1 MKFVEE
7 VVVETFLPTFRSM
20 LAERLRERGLTQAEV
35 GDLLGISQSAV
46 SKYAHGEVDTHPA
59 VEADERVRDLAD
71 RVADGLAEGTMSRVG
86 ALVETEVLIRRLEDG
101 DLLARLHED
110 AWPEL
115 ADADVTFAVHDPDS
129 ALRTSEEVLASV
141 RRGLRVLTN
150 ASGFA
155 GLIPN
160 VGTNLV
166 EALPEPAGIEDVA
179 AVPGRIVDVKGAAT
193 VPGEPE
199 FGVSEHVAKVLL
211 SARTGGADAA
221 AALNVSYDPDVV
233 ERFEAAGYRTAEFD
247 PDAPTDPVRQATETL
262 VADAGAAGE
271 EPFVLYQTGAHGV
284 EAITYVLGPD
294 APTVARAVVETLL
307 D

>member
-7 VVVETFLPTFRSM
+7 VVVESFLPTYRSM
-20 LAERLRERGLTQAEV
+20 LAERLRDRGLTQAEV

-46 SKYAHGEVDTHPA
+46 SKYAHGEVDTHPD
-59 VEADERVRDLAD
+59 VEGDERVQELAD
-71 RVADGLAEGTMSRVG
+71 RVADGLAAGTMSRVG

-101 DLLARLHED
+101 DLLAKLHET
-110 AWPEL
+110 AWPPL
-115 ADADVTFAVHDPDS
+115 ADADVAFAVHDPDS

-141 RRGLRVLTN
+141 RRGLRLLTN

-166 EALPEPAGIEDVA
+166 EALPDPEGIEDVA

-211 SARTGGADAA
+211 SARSGGADAA
-221 AALNVSYDPDVV
+221 AAVNVAYDPDVV

-247 PDAPTDPVRQATETL
+247 PDAPTDPVREAT
-262 VADAGAAGE
+262 ADLLEAEGLGE